1 MEWIMIG
8 IWASVFIATLIIE
21 LNTADLTTIWF
32 CVSSLITLVVSVF
45 MVEYYI
51 QIVVFIVSTLV
62 LLIATRPLTKRMMNQ
77 EIIHTNA
84 DKVVNMIGVV
94 TTLIPVNGIGEIL
107 VNNTSWRAVTL
118 DSVDIQ
124 EGEQVTVN
132 SISGNKVVVSK
143 VNQPKN
149 IEIL

>member
-32 CVSSLITLVVSVF
+32 CISSLITLVVSVF

-107 VNNTSWRAVTL
+107 VNNTLWRAVTL

>member
-94 TTLIPVNGIGEIL
+94 TTLIPVNWIGEIL

>member
-107 VNNTSWRAVTL
+107 VNNTSWRAITL
-118 DSVDIQ
+118 DSADIQ

>member
-124 EGEQVTVN
+124 EGEKVTVN

>member
-107 VNNTSWRAVTL
+107 VNNTLWRAVTL